1 MGVDL
6 LFNGVVSNITGK
18 PFDLDFAVTYRCNLR
33 CIQCNVWRQYL
44 EHPERMKD
52 ELSREEIKRI
62 FTSYRDFKVV
72 GITGGEP
79 YMREDLKEI
88 MKIIIE
94 KQRKL
99 KYLFITTNGT
109 LTDRIIKTLREILD
123 EMLDAYGDLRLVQ
136 LISIDGPEE
145 IHDYIRGV
153 KGTYKKAIK
162 TINLLH
168 GFIDEYDN
176 FSIGTVTVCSPF
188 NIDKFDVVLREI
200 TRLRDKY
207 DLEPSFCVWF
217 SGQLYKNI
225 GEVGDVDVIN
235 FRNKLV
241 DYIPRIKDVV
251 EVGGSPI
258 ARGRGI
264 FYDLL
269 KEWLKNPTKQVV
281 PCGAAKV
288 RYFLDAYGDVYPCTI
303 YNMVIGNL
311 REYGYSFEKLIDS
324 EDRRRVRRLVVEER
338 CPICCNTCETIPAIL
353 ANPLHTTYKLVV
365 GRIKS
370 K

>member
-6 LFNGVVSNITGK
+6 LLDGVISNITDK

-44 EHPERMKD
+44 EHPERVKD
-52 ELSREEIKRI
+52 ELSRDEIRKI
-62 FTSYRDFKVV
+62 FTSYGGFKVL

-88 MKIIIE
+88 LKIIIE
-94 KQRKL
+94 TQRKL

-109 LTDRIIKTLREILD
+109 LTDRIMKTLKEILD
-123 EMLDAYGDLRLVQ
+123 GMLDARCDLHLIQLV
-136 LISIDGPEE
+136 SIDGPEE

-153 KGTYKKAIK
+153 KGTYKKAVK
-162 TINLLH
+162 TISLLN
-168 GFIDEYDN
+168 DLTDYYEKL
-176 FSIGTVTVCSPF
+176 SIGTVTVCSPF
-188 NIDKFDVVLREI
+188 NIDKFDVVLGEI
-200 TRLRDKY
+200 EKLRDEY
-207 DLEPSFCVWF
+207 HLEPSFCVWF

-225 GEVGDVDVIN
+225 GEAGDLDVIG
-235 FRNKLV
+235 FRNKLI

-251 EVGGSPI
+251 EVKDSPI
-258 ARGRGI
+258 TRGRGI

-281 PCGAAKV
+281 PCGAARV

-311 REYGYSFEKLIDS
+311 REYNYSFKKLIDS
-324 EDRRRVRRLVVEER
+324 EDRKRVRRLVVEER

-353 ANPLHTTYKLVV
+353 ANPLHAAYKLVM

-370 K
+370 Q